1 MPARVRE
8 TVARIYRAALAH
20 KVTAAV
26 FGASL
31 AAIVALGAVAATSGT
46 ATSGTGTSGS
56 GTSGTGAPG
65 GSSSPSRP
73 ATNQQAPGFSLAALG
88 GAAGKVS
95 LAAYAGRP
103 VIVNFFASWCVPCR
117 QETPLLA
124 HYYRTTHGSVAVVG
138 IDSNDSQAAAVTFTR
153 TEGVSYPLGYD
164 PVASTAGAFGVAE
177 LPQTFFLNA
186 RHYIVDRVFGAVTA
200 ADLANGVALMGKPAR
215 PS

>member
-46 ATSGTGTSGS
+46 ATSGTGTSGT
-56 GTSGTGAPG
+56 GTPGTGAPG
-65 GSSSPSRP
+65 ASSPSHP
-73 ATNQQAPGFSLAALG
+73 ATNQQAPDFSLAALG

-117 QETPLLA
+117 KETPLLA
-124 HYYRTTHGSVAVVG
+124 HYYRATHGSVAVVG

-153 TEGVSYPLGYD
+153 TEGVSYPLAYD

-177 LPQTFFLNA
+177 IPQTFFLNA
-186 RHYIVDRVFGAVTA
+186 RHRIVDRVFGAVTA
-200 ADLANGVALMGKPAR
+200 ADLAKGVALMGQPAR

>member
-8 TVARIYRAALAH
+8 MAARIYRAALEH
-20 KVTAAV
+20 KVTTAV

-31 AAIVALGAVAATSGT
+31 AAIVALGTVAATSGT
-46 ATSGTGTSGS
+46 ATPGT

-65 GSSSPSRP
+65 ASSSPSHP

-88 GAAGKVS
+88 GAPGKVS

-117 QETPLLA
+117 KETPLLA
-124 HYYRTTHGSVAVVG
+124 HYYRAAHGSVTVVG

-153 TEGVSYPLGYD
+153 TAGVSYPLAYD
-164 PVASTAGAFGVAE
+164 PVASTANAFGVVE
-177 LPQTFFLNA
+177 IPQTFFLDA
-186 RHYIVDRVFGAVTA
+186 QHHIVDRVFGAVTA
-200 ADLANGVALMGKPAR
+200 ADLAKGVALMGKPAR